1 MHSVGRA
8 LASLGAAALVV
19 AAAVLPAPP
28 AGAAGDVDAT
38 IGVATPQIE
47 AGDDFE
53 VSLLLDNAS
62 SEPVS
67 ASSAQLE
74 ITYGTVDTRFALSS
88 WLNDEN
94 VLGTRPIA
102 DVEIPVVGAGSTY
115 SSTFPVEADDLGLGD
130 GAQTGAYGLR
140 LTVDGATASTLI
152 VVGSPGG
159 DPSITLSTAAPI
171 STPVTEEGLLLDEQ
185 LTALT
190 SSVGS
195 LNRQLRT
202 VADLPISVGLDP
214 MVETS
219 VEFEGDAAP
228 ESAVE
233 WVDQANDLPNA
244 YSLPYAMSDRT
255 AQLAAGLQPLQ
266 PLGVPDSEALTGED
280 TYFPPQ
286 LPHDDVTDLTGRSVD
301 TELLQAVADTGI
313 PLLSTS
319 QIDEEEQYPTPDA
332 GVMIGD
338 QQALAADSELLA
350 LLDAASSGYSE
361 AERNAGSA
369 EVLALIATIAREA
382 PNTPRNLAAIVD
394 VSGVG
399 AEHLLTTLDDS
410 DWVTLAPLSSALE
423 APARDASLHDL
434 ESTELETAL
443 AEGVTAAHDA
453 DAEMSRFSLI
463 ATQPRELTVPFR
475 LKVLAAMHV
484 DAATTPASVTSSTTM
499 LGSELESLQ
508 GGVQVLQGSD
518 IHIVGSNVQL
528 PIELVNDLEVG
539 ADVVVKLRTT
549 STIVVVS
556 EGSTEVTIGAE
567 SSQRV
572 LMPVE
577 VVGSGVTTAIVT
589 LETAGGHQISQPVT
603 INVQAQPSVE
613 TVIVWIG
620 ASAVVLL
627 IGFGLWRSL
636 RKRAQGKALG
646 DLDGARVPGPTHK
659 ESSAQ

>member
-115 SSTFPVEADDLGLGD
+115 SSTFPVDADDLGLGEN
-130 GAQTGAYGLR
+130 AQAGAYGLR
-140 LTVDGATASTLI
+140 LTVDGATASTLV

-255 AQLAAGLQPLQ
+255 AQLSAGLQPLQ
-266 PLGVPDSEALTGED
+266 PLGVPDSEALTGAD
-280 TYFPPQ
+280 AYFPPQ
-286 LPHDDVTDLTGRSVD
+286 LPHDDVT
-301 TELLQAVADTGI
+301 
-313 PLLSTS
+313 
-319 QIDEEEQYPTPDA
+319 
-332 GVMIGD
+332 
-338 QQALAADSELLA
+338 
-350 LLDAASSGYSE
+350 
-361 AERNAGSA
+361 
-369 EVLALIATIAREA
+369 
-382 PNTPRNLAAIVD
+382 
-394 VSGVG
+394 
-399 AEHLLTTLDDS
+399 
-410 DWVTLAPLSSALE
+410 
-423 APARDASLHDL
+423 
-434 ESTELETAL
+434 
-443 AEGVTAAHDA
+443 
-453 DAEMSRFSLI
+453 
-463 ATQPRELTVPFR
+463 
-475 LKVLAAMHV
+475 
-484 DAATTPASVTSSTTM
+484 
-499 LGSELESLQ
+499 
-508 GGVQVLQGSD
+508 
-518 IHIVGSNVQL
+518 
-528 PIELVNDLEVG
+528 
-539 ADVVVKLRTT
+539 
-549 STIVVVS
+549 
-556 EGSTEVTIGAE
+556 
-567 SSQRV
+567 
-572 LMPVE
+572 
-577 VVGSGVTTAIVT
+577 
-589 LETAGGHQISQPVT
+589 
-603 INVQAQPSVE
+603 
-613 TVIVWIG
+613 
-620 ASAVVLL
+620 
-627 IGFGLWRSL
+627 
-636 RKRAQGKALG
+636 
-646 DLDGARVPGPTHK
+646 
-659 ESSAQ
+659 